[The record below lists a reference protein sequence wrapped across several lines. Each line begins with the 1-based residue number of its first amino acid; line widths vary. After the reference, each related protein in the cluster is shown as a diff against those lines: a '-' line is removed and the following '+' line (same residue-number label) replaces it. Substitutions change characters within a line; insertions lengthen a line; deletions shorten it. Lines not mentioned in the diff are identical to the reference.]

1 MEGPSVTTTADFKQ
15 EAQAPGTKTDK
26 TLAEI
31 LGTTPAALAD
41 ELGPQLSRIREA
53 EREAERTTAE
63 VRLY

>member
-1 MEGPSVTTTADFKQ
+1 MTTTSDFKQ
-15 EAQAPGTKTDK
+15 EAQLLGTKTDK

-31 LGTTPAALAD
+31 LGTTAAALAD
-41 ELGPQLSRIREA
+41 ELGPRLNRIREA

>member
-1 MEGPSVTTTADFKQ
+1 MTTTSDFKQ
-15 EAQAPGTKTDK
+15 EAQVPGTKTDK

-31 LGTTPAALAD
+31 LGTTPDELAD
-41 ELGPQLSRIREA
+41 ELGPRLNRIRVA

>member
-1 MEGPSVTTTADFKQ
+1 MEGPPVSTSSDFKQ

-31 LGTTPAALAD
+31 LGTTPASLAE
-41 ELGPQLSRIREA
+41 ELGPRLDRIREA
-53 EREAERTTAE
+53 EREADRTTAE

>member
-1 MEGPSVTTTADFKQ
+1 MEGPPMTTTSDFKQ
-15 EAQAPGTKTDK
+15 EAQVLGKKTHK

-31 LGTTPAALAD
+31 LGTTPEALAE
-41 ELGPQLSRIREA
+41 ELSPQLERIREA